1 MSQVIEA
8 EACSNRILAVEDDAD
23 AQCNLRDILELD
35 GYQFEAVSTLRE
47 ATQKRNLSDFF
58 AIVLDRKLPDGL
70 AEDSLPMLRGSAP
83 HAGILIVTGCAD
95 LDATIAAL
103 RHGIDDYILKPIDSD
118 ALRASLIRV
127 RKLRQTARPANPIR
141 TPGRH
146 RPDGLRDR
154 PRKPELPTKDFGRC

>member
-58 AIVLDRKLPDGL
+58 AIVLDRSSRMGW
-70 AEDSLPMLRGSAP
+70 R
-83 HAGILIVTGCAD
+83 
-95 LDATIAAL
+95 
-103 RHGIDDYILKPIDSD
+103 
-118 ALRASLIRV
+118 
-127 RKLRQTARPANPIR
+127 R
-141 TPGRH
+141 TPY
-146 RPDGLRDR
+146 PCFVA
-154 PRKPELPTKDFGRC
+154 PRLTPEF